1 MTKSIEFVSIAA
13 IGISAFAFVIDTIGV
28 ETFQRF
34 ELVAKVLAT
43 LNS

>member
-13 IGISAFAFVIDTIGV
+13 IVISAFAFVIDTIGV
-28 ETFQRF
+28 ETFQHF
-34 ELVAKVLAT
+34 ESVAKVLAT